1 MQGAVSSNHVG
12 KEKVLRL
19 TKIEQND
26 PKKAYTRN
34 SALTNLQCES
44 LDQMTENDKFYK
56 SMKKS
61 SRSRKQNKK

>member
-1 MQGAVSSNHVG
+1 MTQ
-12 KEKVLRL
+12 
-19 TKIEQND
+19 
-26 PKKAYTRN
+26 KKAYTRN

-44 LDQMTENDKFYK
+44 LDQMIENDKFYK